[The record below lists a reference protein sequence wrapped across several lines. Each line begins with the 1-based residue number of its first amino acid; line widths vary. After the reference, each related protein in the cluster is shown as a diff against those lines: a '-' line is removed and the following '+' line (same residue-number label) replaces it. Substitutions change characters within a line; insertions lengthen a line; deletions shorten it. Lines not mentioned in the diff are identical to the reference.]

1 MFEPV
6 VTIVPFTTF
15 AKSWGAHG
23 LELPHVPPL
32 PTQDPA
38 DEHHY
43 DRRSADRTASANYF
57 AFREGLAGELR
68 AGSARPHMHDML
80 DYADYA
86 GAPSELV
93 AVEWIERFIADVA
106 RHRERLR
113 TRAAR

>member
-6 VTIVPFTTF
+6 VTVVPFNVF
-15 AKSWGAHG
+15 VKSYGAHG
-23 LELPHVPPL
+23 FELPNVPPL
-32 PTQDPA
+32 PTQDP
-38 DEHHY
+38 Y

-68 AGSARPHMHDML
+68 AGDARPDMHDML

-93 AVEWIERFIADVA
+93 AVEWIERFVADVA
-106 RHRERLR
+106 RRRAWLR
-113 TRAAR
+113 TRATG